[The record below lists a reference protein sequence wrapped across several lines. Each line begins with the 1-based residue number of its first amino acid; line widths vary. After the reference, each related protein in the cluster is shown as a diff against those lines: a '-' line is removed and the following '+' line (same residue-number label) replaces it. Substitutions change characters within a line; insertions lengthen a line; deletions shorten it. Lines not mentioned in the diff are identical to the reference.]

1 MAENTQLVEKKEQ
14 TAVQQ
19 ANKVTDYSLG
29 IFGTSNNFIMAMQM
43 AKALSESTIV
53 PQTYQKNPSNCLIAI
68 EQAQRMNISPLMV
81 MQNLYPIQ
89 GKPSWSSKFLIASI
103 NASRKFDM
111 ELQYD
116 ETKDKDGKPY
126 SCVAWT
132 IKNGRRIEGMEVN
145 MQMAK
150 DEGWLGKNGSKWKTM
165 PQLMLRYR
173 AASFFSSLNCPEL
186 TMGIYTKEEI
196 EDNDFNEYPM
206 EDLQA
211 QVQKDIAENAN
222 SQEFEPEEVTES
234 AEPEFMQEG

>member
-1 MAENTQLVEKKEQ
+1 M
-14 TAVQQ
+14 
-19 ANKVTDYSLG
+19 
-29 IFGTSNNFIMAMQM
+29 
-43 AKALSESTIV
+43 
-53 PQTYQKNPSNCLIAI
+53 
-68 EQAQRMNISPLMV
+68 
-81 MQNLYPIQ
+81 
-89 GKPSWSSKFLIASI
+89 
-103 NASRKFDM
+103 
-111 ELQYD
+111 
-116 ETKDKDGKPY
+116 
-126 SCVAWT
+126 
-132 IKNGRRIEGMEVN
+132 KNGRRIEGMEVN

-222 SQEFEPEEVTES
+222 SQEFESEEVTES
-234 AEPEFMQEG
+234 SAEPSFLKE

>member
-1 MAENTQLVEKKEQ
+1 MAENTQLAEKKEQ

-19 ANKVTDYSLG
+19 TNKVTDYSLG
-29 IFGTSNNFIMAMQM
+29 IFGTSDNFIMA
-43 AKALSESTIV
+43 
-53 PQTYQKNPSNCLIAI
+53 
-68 EQAQRMNISPLMV
+68 
-81 MQNLYPIQ
+81 
-89 GKPSWSSKFLIASI
+89 
-103 NASRKFDM
+103 
-111 ELQYD
+111 
-116 ETKDKDGKPY
+116 
-126 SCVAWT
+126 
-132 IKNGRRIEGMEVN
+132 

-234 AEPEFMQEG
+234 ASEPSFLKE

>member
-1 MAENTQLVEKKEQ
+1 MAENTQLAEKKEQ
-14 TAVQQ
+14 TSVQQ
-19 ANKVTDYSLG
+19 TNKVTDYSLG
-29 IFGTSNNFIMAMQM
+29 IFGTSDNFIMAMQM

-132 IKNGRRIEGMEVN
+132 MKNGRRIEGMEVN

-234 AEPEFMQEG
+234 AEPEFMKGE

>member
-1 MAENTQLVEKKEQ
+1 MAENTQLAEKKEQ
-14 TAVQQ
+14 TSVQQ
-19 ANKVTDYSLG
+19 TNKVTDYSLG
-29 IFGTSNNFIMAMQM
+29 IFGTSDNFIMAMQM

-132 IKNGRRIEGMEVN
+132 MKNGRRIEGMEVN

-234 AEPEFMQEG
+234 EEPDFMQEG